1 MYYIIFI
8 ESRSLLGEILV
19 SVKTTII
26 YNVIA
31 SKNCHTTLAYSMS
44 YAQYDN
50 GHVVN
55 RTSDNANLV
64 QNLSS
69 FVWLVFLCVSDSVCV
84 CVCVVMLCCALQIC
98 ADVAC

>member
-19 SVKTTII
+19 SVKTTILF
-26 YNVIA
+26 NVIA
-31 SKNCHTTLAYSMS
+31 RKNCHTTLAYSTS

-50 GHVVN
+50 RHVVN

-84 CVCVVMLCCALQIC
+84 SVVMLCCALQIC

>member
-1 MYYIIFI
+1 MYYIIFV

-19 SVKTTII
+19 SVKTTIL
-26 YNVIA
+26 YNIIA
-31 SKNCHTTLAYSMS
+31 SKNCHITLVYSTL
-44 YAQYDN
+44 YAHYDS

-69 FVWLVFLCVSDSVCV
+69 FVWLVFLCVSDSCV
-84 CVCVVMLCCALQIC
+84 
-98 ADVAC
+98 